1 MSIRYDHGDLLSA
14 PVEAVVNTVNTRG
27 VMGKGI
33 ALQVKQ
39 RWPEVERAYRA
50 SCRRGEVV
58 LGSMQVV
65 ERGGLGDGPRFV
77 INFPTKDHW
86 RSRSKLPDVA
96 SGLEDLRAVIE
107 KLGIT
112 SIAIPPLGCGNGGL
126 EWSDVQ
132 PLIEAALTDLGAVDV
147 VVFPPEGA
155 PAANEM
161 MVGTNRPAMTPTL
174 AGMVRL
180 IDGYW
185 TDVVGITDI
194 ELQKLAY
201 FLGARRSALRLRF
214 AKGPYGPYC
223 EPLHHVLQRAEG
235 HYLRGYGDRSRRPWE
250 PGPLE
255 VLPGAVDDADAR
267 IRSEAG
273 YESDLAAVQNLVEG
287 FEGAWGLELLS
298 TVHWVATEPDG
309 ATDPADA
316 LAHIGRWSNRK
327 NRLFASGD
335 VEDAWTRLGSLG
347 WLEATPPPKT
357 LFEHGAA

>member
-50 SCRRGEVV
+50 ACRRGEVV

-65 ERGGLGDGPRFV
+65 ERGGLGDGPKFV

-86 RSRSKLPDVA
+86 RSRSKPPDIV
-96 SGLEDLRAVIE
+96 SGLDDLRTVIE
-107 KLGIT
+107 KLGIG
-112 SIAIPPLGCGNGGL
+112 SVAIPPLGCGNGGL

-147 VVFPPEGA
+147 VVFPPEGRTCRRTQT
-155 PAANEM
+155 
-161 MVGTNRPAMTPTL
+161 MVGPNRPAMTPTL

-194 ELQKLAY
+194 ELEKLVY

-214 AKGPYGPYC
+214 AKGPDGPYC
-223 EPLHHVLQRAEG
+223 EPLHHVLQRG
-235 HYLRGYGDRSRRPWE
+235 RGSLPPGLRRSQPTAVGARAARGTAGSGRRRRRSHPVRGRLRVGSRRSAE
-250 PGPLE
+250 PRRGIRRRMGPRAPQHRPL
-255 VLPGAVDDADAR
+255 
-267 IRSEAG
+267 
-273 YESDLAAVQNLVEG
+273 
-287 FEGAWGLELLS
+287 
-298 TVHWVATEPDG
+298 
-309 ATDPADA
+309 
-316 LAHIGRWSNRK
+316 GR
-327 NRLFASGD
+327 
-335 VEDAWTRLGSLG
+335 
-347 WLEATPPPKT
+347 
-357 LFEHGAA
+357 